1 MFYLGHSFPFHLITL
16 LLYFEIGVKIK
27 FTQICNYPLNISY
40 TIGSTHQ
47 LTPNEIQVLHITNF
61 YHLLFINLLEMLSKN
76 KSLWILMWKVKL
88 QECCF
93 YTLPDKPQFADFT
106 RGFFSN
112 IQKLN
117 RFAGL
122 LVLSVRLTSFW
133 SNTECSHAFKYITG
147 MRYTLIT
154 KCLILIHTLS
164 FFKYPPSLE
173 LKGSQKVKWV
183 FK

>member
-1 MFYLGHSFPFHLITL
+1 MQLPPY
-16 LLYFEIGVKIK
+16 
-27 FTQICNYPLNISY
+27 NSY
-40 TIGSTHQ
+40 TIGSAHQ

-61 YHLLFINLLEMLSKN
+61 SHLFINLLEMLSKN
-76 KSLWILMWKVKL
+76 KSLCILMWKVKL

-112 IQKLN
+112 IWKLN

-122 LVLSVRLTSFW
+122 LVLSVRLTSIC

-147 MRYTLIT
+147 KLYTLIT
-154 KCLILIHTLS
+154 KCLILIRTLS
-164 FFKYPPSLE
+164 FFKYLPSLE
-173 LKGSQKVKWV
+173 LKGSQKVIWV